1 MEDPVKSV
9 GAVLVVIGQIGAGKS
24 TVCREIASMTGGRHL
39 DIVSMRRRGAGPQDA
54 SAIADAIASVASLG
68 PTVFECTGASR
79 DFEEIVEQL
88 RLRGLT
94 SFVVLLDCS
103 TIIALRR
110 IRGRS
115 APRWPD
121 SRGTWASQMRWT
133 ESRLRLVPAD
143 LTLSSET
150 AEPARIASAVYQ
162 AWEGTEHRPVGS
174 AVPREVSFS
183 QMAAFEVCPW
193 SYRLKYV
200 DHAQESAETEQRYL
214 GSRLHEALAW
224 LYGDPWE
231 SRDRG
236 ELVAWF
242 QERMGETLPPAWDGS
257 VAQRLFEAG
266 RQALI
271 MHHDVVYRNE
281 RGRTIAVEGAVR
293 MKLGKRLTFVGRVD
307 RIALDRSG
315 TVEVVDYK
323 TSGRRCTSRPRIP
336 DWLQNA
342 AYGVS
347 VLLELDLSSVI
358 ARRITLATGEEE
370 RFALTTRDVRQVTLA
385 LRRWIARLAVSGAF
399 HARPGAHCRS
409 CEFNPICTE
418 KRQERQHV
426 TNPVLIAAATSGDAG
441 ARGPIRRSMG

>member
-1 MEDPVKSV
+1 M
-9 GAVLVVIGQIGAGKS
+9 GA
-24 TVCREIASMTGGRHL
+24 RHL
-39 DIVSMRRRGAGPQDA
+39 DVESLRRQPSGSEDA
-54 SAIADAIASVASLG
+54 FAIADAIASIASSG

-88 RLRGLT
+88 RLRGLIC
-94 SFVVLLDCS
+94 FVVHLDCS
-103 TIIALRR
+103 TRAAMRR
-110 IRGRS
+110 IRGRV
-115 APRWPD
+115 APRWPH
-121 SRGTWASQMRWT
+121 SGGTWASQMRWT

-150 AEPARIASAVYQ
+150 SEPASIASAVCE
-162 AWEGTEHRPVGS
+162 AWERAGRRSVGNT
-174 AVPREVSFS
+174 VPREVSFS

-200 DHAQESAETEQRYL
+200 DHTQESAETEQRYL

-242 QERMGETLPPAWDGS
+242 QERLGETLPPAWDGR
-257 VAQRLFEAG
+257 VARRLFEAG
-266 RQALI
+266 RRALI

-281 RGRTIAVEGAVR
+281 RERTIAVERAVR

-370 RFALTTRDVRQVTLA
+370 RFAVTTRDVRQVTLA
-385 LRRWIARLAVSGAF
+385 LRRWIARLAVGGAF
-399 HARPGAHCRS
+399 QARPGAHCRS

-418 KRQERQHV
+418 KRHERQHV
-426 TNPVLIAAATSGDAG
+426 TNPVPIAAATSGG
-441 ARGPIRRSMG
+441 AVGAHGPIRRSVG

>member
-1 MEDPVKSV
+1 MKSG

-24 TVCREIASMTGGRHL
+24 TVCRELASMTGGRHL
-39 DIVSMRRRGAGPQDA
+39 DIVSMRRQAAGAEDA
-54 SAIADAIASVASLG
+54 PAIADAIASFASLG

-103 TIIALRR
+103 TPVAMRR
-110 IRGRS
+110 IRGRI

-121 SRGTWASQMRWT
+121 SRTWASQMRWT

-150 AEPARIASAVYQ
+150 AEPARIASAVCQ
-162 AWEGTEHRPVGS
+162 AWEEAELRPVGNT
-174 AVPREVSFS
+174 VPREVSFS

-200 DHAQESAETEQRYL
+200 DHTQESVETEQMYL

-224 LYGDPWE
+224 LYGDPQE
-231 SRDRG
+231 SCDQV

-242 QERMGETLPPAWDGS
+242 RDRLGETLPPGWDGG
-257 VAQRLFEAG
+257 VARRLFEAG
-266 RQALI
+266 RRALI

-281 RGRTIAVEGAVR
+281 RRTTIEVEKTVR
-293 MKLGKRLTFVGRVD
+293 MKLGKRLTFTGRVD

-315 TVEVVDYK
+315 TVEVIDYK
-323 TSGRRCTSRPRIP
+323 TGKRCTSRPRIP

-342 AYGVS
+342 AYGAA
-347 VLLELDLSSVI
+347 VLLELDQSSVI
-358 ARRITLATGEEE
+358 ARRIALATGEEE
-370 RFALTTRDVRQVTLA
+370 IFLLTRKDVRQVTLA
-385 LRRWIARLAVSGAF
+385 LRRWTARLAVSGAF
-399 HARPGAHCRS
+399 DARPGAHCRS
-409 CEFNPICTE
+409 CEFDPICTE
-418 KRQERQHV
+418 KRHERQHL
-426 TNPVLIAAATSGDAG
+426 TNPVLIAAATSGDAVG
-441 ARGPIRRSMG
+441 ARGPIRRSVR